1 MEQLISL
8 NSLEK
13 GRLLQPSTAWPAVL
27 LDTNA
32 MRSTGFTLEVGGG
45 LDGLPR
51 VGASSVTTLAWGGV
65 GGVGPR
71 T

>member
-8 NSLEK
+8 AWKRAAFCNPA
-13 GRLLQPSTAWPAVL
+13 QPGPAVL

-32 MRSTGFTLEVGGG
+32 TRSTGFTLEVGGG